1 MGKRDSRLNLSIWLN
16 LFTKTLNMGV
26 NFLLVP
32 VLIAFL
38 GKEKYGIW
46 VTIYA
51 FVNWF
56 NIFDLGLGQGLKLK
70 LTEAF
75 TLKRNKEIRTLI
87 SSTYFF
93 VMSIALGLFVIAII
107 SYIFFNWSFILSI
120 NERYHLEA
128 NQALLILTLFFLL
141 VFVAK
146 LIGEVYASLQL
157 PFIENIVKTIGQLF
171 FLVFIV
177 ILSYN
182 SFSQGSLLVV
192 SIFSILPLFVLYL
205 GINIYF
211 FGYKSISLS
220 PRLNLVSKKSLR
232 QVVNPG
238 ISFFT
243 IQIGCIIL
251 YSTDNLIII
260 NLLSSEAVADYNVYY
275 KYYSIPFLFY
285 NIYVGSHW
293 SSFIDALSKNDKRWI
308 QKKMKMFN
316 RLFILLCLSYVFVF
330 LVNEK
335 IISLWVGNDK
345 IEKNDELGLFL
356 ILYFLVSALTTNYI
370 YVINAFGKL
379 RIQLIAYIIIA
390 ILNIPLSIVLV
401 DYFKMGSA
409 GVIIASTICLTILT
423 ILMPIQYHK
432 IIKGRIKGIWNL

>member
-285 NIYVGSHW
+285 NIYVGSQW